1 MPKAYKVRGRTIQFG
16 EQMGQVLYNVSPVS
30 FGILSTEDAAKQI
43 AEESASTA
51 GDVKAVLDRYA
62 HYVVENLKKG
72 YSIEL
77 LGFGNLYLRFKTARS
92 VADRTKANASLV
104 RALVPGFRPSYTL
117 GNNSVRQYSL
127 IPDKITLVN
136 YEKYASGSGTA
147 VEEEMPGGD
156 TEASDTTG
164 GSAGTSGS
172 GTSGGTTGT
181 GSTNTD
187 NPFA

>member
-1 MPKAYKVRGRTIQFG
+1 MPKAYKVRKRTMYVG
-16 EQMGQVLYNVSPVS
+16 ERKGETLYNVTPVS
-30 FGILSTEDAAKQI
+30 FGILTTEDAAKQI
-43 AEESASTA
+43 AEESAATP

-77 LGFGNLYLRFKTARS
+77 LGFGNLYLRFITARS
-92 VADRTKANASLV
+92 VSDQSKANASLV
-104 RALVPGFRPSYTL
+104 RSLVPGFRPSFTI
-117 GNNSVRQYSL
+117 GNNYVRQYAL

-136 YEKYASGSGTA
+136 YDKFTAGADSA
-147 VEEEMPGGD
+147 VEEEMPG
-156 TEASDTTG
+156 ESDNGTG
-164 GSAGTSGS
+164 GTSGS
-172 GTSGGTTGT
+172 GSTSGSGTTGT